1 MKELF
6 QKTTASIIISSIA
19 AFIIGLIMVIVP
31 DLSLQVISIIIGIY
45 IIVHGIVLMILSF
58 SANKYYTPF
67 FGVMSGVLSIILGI
81 ILIAMPNVLSTIFV
95 IALGIWIILSSIDII
110 SVAIA
115 SRKAIPNW
123 GLLLVFGIIDLIAG
137 LIILFNPFASSIS
150 IMIIAG
156 IVVMVHS
163 IVTIIDMI
171 MIKQNAKEIAKA
183 IEATTKETK

>member
-1 MKELF
+1 M
-6 QKTTASIIISSIA
+6 
-19 AFIIGLIMVIVP
+19 P
-31 DLSLQVISIIIGIY
+31 DLSSQVISIIIGIY

-67 FGVMSGVLSIILGI
+67 FGVMSRVLSIILGI

-137 LIILFNPFASSIS
+137 LIILFNPFTSSIS

-156 IVVMVHS
+156 VVVMVHS

>member
-1 MKELF
+1 
-6 QKTTASIIISSIA
+6 
-19 AFIIGLIMVIVP
+19 
-31 DLSLQVISIIIGIY
+31 
-45 IIVHGIVLMILSF
+45 
-58 SANKYYTPF
+58 
-67 FGVMSGVLSIILGI
+67 
-81 ILIAMPNVLSTIFV
+81 MPNVLSTIFV

-137 LIILFNPFASSIS
+137 LIILFNPFTSSIS

-156 IVVMVHS
+156 VVVMVHS

-183 IEATTKETK
+183 IEATTKEIK